1 MCNDIWTNSRLKT
14 YQACPM
20 KERFRYRDCL
30 VPIGRRDALNIG
42 TAVHRGIETWSVD
55 EALNALEFDFPSSTE
70 EAEAQEVMRGTVEAM
85 LNGYFNCYAPFE
97 DAEPELLFSMPL
109 RFPTKRGMR
118 SSRRQKLSGKID
130 AVAHIDGQDWI
141 VEYKTAGQIDK
152 SYFDRLYVDS
162 QITLYMLAARRLGFK
177 PVGVIY
183 RVLKKPA
190 LRRRQNETVDAFV
203 ERMKADYLARPEFY
217 FYETRLYR
225 SEDDLSDFERQMW
238 YEVQQADRNA
248 AQGRVY
254 RHSHACSNYG
264 TCPYLPLCTGE
275 SGAEAMYEYREPN
288 EELRQE

>member
-55 EALNALEFDFPSSTE
+55 EALNALEFGFPSNTE
-70 EAEAQEVMRGTVEAM
+70 EAETQEIMRGTVEAM
-85 LNGYFNCYAPFE
+85 LSGYFNCYAPFG
-97 DAEPELLFSMPL
+97 DAEPELLFEMPL

-118 SSRRQKLSGKID
+118 SSRRQKLCGKID
-130 AVAHIDGQDWI
+130 AIAHIDSQDWI

-162 QITLYMLAARRLGFK
+162 QITLYMLAARRLGYK

-225 SEDDLSDFERQMW
+225 SDDDLSDFERQMW

-248 AQGRVY
+248 VQGRVY